1 MSLWGTSHPT
11 FGLPKRK
18 RPLAAA
24 PNASAEKAVA

>member
-18 RPLAAA
+18 HRTATAQGA
-24 PNASAEKAVA
+24 TAEKAVA